1 MATFPYTSMTDAE
14 REEVGITPGLIRIS
28 VGLESII
35 DIIGDVEQ
43 ALAKS
48 K

>member
-1 MATFPYTSMTDAE
+1 LSEKE
-14 REEVGITPGLIRIS
+14 RAAVGITPGLIRIS

-35 DIIGDVEQ
+35 DIIADIEQ
-43 ALAKS
+43 ALEAS